1 MTDSRKA
8 SLTNVAA
15 SIVTYK
21 TDRDE
26 LSRALGL
33 LKRSAVER
41 VTVVDNSPDDSL
53 RELVISS
60 GADYIKS
67 EKNLGY
73 GAAHNIALRR
83 SLSDQQMCYHL
94 VMNSDISFDDDTLGR
109 ITAFMNSRREV
120 GQLIP
125 RMVYPDGRI
134 QASVRLLP
142 TPLDLILRRFLP
154 RCIGRKSRRRFTLAD
169 WSHDAEANI
178 PYHQG
183 SFMFFRLD
191 ALRQTGL
198 FDERFF
204 MYPEDVDITRRIHER
219 FVTLFWPGATIVHDH
234 RAASYRSLKM
244 LGIHVVNMARYF
256 NKWGWFYDPAR
267 RKINRAALCAL
278 GLGKQKPGK

>member
-33 LKRSAVER
+33 LKRSGVER

-125 RMVYPDGRI
+125 RMVYPDGHI

-267 RKINRAALCAL
+267 RKINRATLCAL